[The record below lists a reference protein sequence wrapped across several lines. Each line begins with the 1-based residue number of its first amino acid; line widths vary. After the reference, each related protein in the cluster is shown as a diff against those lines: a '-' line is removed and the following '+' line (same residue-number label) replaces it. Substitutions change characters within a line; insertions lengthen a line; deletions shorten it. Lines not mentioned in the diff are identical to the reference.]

1 MYYTDLAFLAGRLV
15 FGGYFVMAA
24 VRHLLT
30 QRTAMVGYAKM
41 KNVPMAEAAVAGTG
55 VLLLL
60 GGLGII
66 FWVYVFWAILAL
78 LLFLIPT
85 SFMMHAYWKE
95 SDANMKMGDTVN
107 FWKNMALVGAL
118 LMFLSLL

>member
-1 MYYTDLAFLAGRLV
+1 MYYTDLAFLVGRLI

-41 KNVPMAEAAVAGTG
+41 KKAPMPDIAVPATG
-55 VLLLL
+55 ILLLL

-66 FWVYVFWAILAL
+66 FWIYAFWAILAL

-85 SFMMHAYWKE
+85 SFIMHAYWRE
-95 SDANMKMGDTVN
+95 SDANMKMGDQIN